1 MQEAIALAKKG
12 TGRVSPNPLV
22 GAVIVKDGKV
32 IGRGYHE
39 KYGQPHAERN
49 ALSSCSVSPE
59 GADMYV
65 TLEPCCHH
73 VKQPP
78 CTEAIVAA
86 GIKRVI
92 IGSSDPN
99 PLVSGKGVVFL
110 KEHGIEVEEGF
121 MKEKISFSSLEELIN
136 TWEDINT
143 ITTERCYNS
152 TYVSKSDTI
161 YDSSYVYNS
170 TNCSNCKNS
179 VFCDGCG
186 RSEYLLAS
194 QRSGNCT
201 FSIRVDDS
209 NNCSN
214 SYSVICSN
222 KISNSLFI
230 QDCFNLDECMF
241 CSHIANKKYCICN
254 MQYDEYEYFVLKK
267 LIIEWI
273 VNS

>member
-1 MQEAIALAKKG
+1 MSRE
-12 TGRVSPNPLV
+12 
-22 GAVIVKDGKV
+22 
-32 IGRGYHE
+32 E
-39 KYGQPHAERN
+39 
-49 ALSSCSVSPE
+49 
-59 GADMYV
+59 
-65 TLEPCCHH
+65 TL
-73 VKQPP
+73 
-78 CTEAIVAA
+78 
-86 GIKRVI
+86 VI
-92 IGSSDPN
+92 IN
-99 PLVSGKGVVFL
+99 KIFKAVFL
-110 KEHGIEVEEGF
+110 VDNKDSLDDIYKKYAFDIKLPRKVYDSITHEETYTDFDNATKFITKDNMENLDNSKDF
-121 MKEKISFSSLEELIN
+121 MMEKRDFKTLEELIN
-136 TWEDINT
+136 TWEEINT

-170 TNCSNCKNS
+170 TNCSNCKNI

-186 RSEYLLAS
+186 RSEFLLAS

-254 MQYDEYEYFVLKK
+254 MQYEKETYFSLKK
-267 LIIEWI
+267 IIIEWI

>member
-1 MQEAIALAKKG
+1 MSREDAL
-12 TGRVSPNPLV
+12 
-22 GAVIVKDGKV
+22 
-32 IGRGYHE
+32 
-39 KYGQPHAERN
+39 
-49 ALSSCSVSPE
+49 
-59 GADMYV
+59 
-65 TLEPCCHH
+65 
-73 VKQPP
+73 
-78 CTEAIVAA
+78 
-86 GIKRVI
+86 VI
-92 IGSSDPN
+92 IN
-99 PLVSGKGVVFL
+99 KIFKAVFL
-110 KEHGIEVEEGF
+110 VDNKDSLDDIYKKYAFDIKLPRKVYDSITHEETYTDFDNATKFITKDNMENLDSSKGF
-121 MKEKISFSSLEELIN
+121 MMEKRDFNSLEELIN
-136 TWEDINT
+136 TWEEINT

-170 TNCSNCKNS
+170 TNCSNCKNI
-179 VFCDGCG
+179 VFCDGCA

-254 MQYDEYEYFVLKK
+254 MQYEKETYFSLKK
-267 LIIEWI
+267 IIIEWI

>member
-1 MQEAIALAKKG
+1 MSREDVL
-12 TGRVSPNPLV
+12 
-22 GAVIVKDGKV
+22 
-32 IGRGYHE
+32 
-39 KYGQPHAERN
+39 
-49 ALSSCSVSPE
+49 
-59 GADMYV
+59 M
-65 TLEPCCHH
+65 
-73 VKQPP
+73 
-78 CTEAIVAA
+78 
-86 GIKRVI
+86 I
-92 IGSSDPN
+92 IN
-99 PLVSGKGVVFL
+99 KIFKAVFL
-110 KEHGIEVEEGF
+110 VDNRYSLDDIYKKYAFDIKLPRKVHDKYTYEETYTDFDNATNFITKDNMENLDSSKGF
-121 MKEKISFSSLEELIN
+121 MMEKRDFNSLEELIN
-136 TWEDINT
+136 TWEEINT

-170 TNCSNCKNS
+170 TNCSNCKNI

-186 RSEYLLAS
+186 RSEFLLAS
-194 QRSGNCT
+194 QRSGNCI

-254 MQYDEYEYFVLKK
+254 MQYEKDEYFAIKK
-267 LIIEWI
+267 IIIEWI

>member
-1 MQEAIALAKKG
+1 MSDEE
-12 TGRVSPNPLV
+12 T
-22 GAVIVKDGKV
+22 
-32 IGRGYHE
+32 
-39 KYGQPHAERN
+39 
-49 ALSSCSVSPE
+49 LS
-59 GADMYV
+59 
-65 TLEPCCHH
+65 
-73 VKQPP
+73 
-78 CTEAIVAA
+78 
-86 GIKRVI
+86 I
-92 IGSSDPN
+92 IN
-99 PLVSGKGVVFL
+99 KIFKAVFL
-110 KEHGIEVEEGF
+110 VDNKDSIEDIYKKYAFDIKLPRKVYDSITHEETYTDFDNATKFITKDNMENLDSSKGF
-121 MKEKISFSSLEELIN
+121 MMKKRDFKTLEELIN
-136 TWEDINT
+136 IWEEINT

-170 TNCSNCKNS
+170 TNCSNCKNI

-186 RSEYLLAS
+186 RSEFLLAS
-194 QRSGNCT
+194 QRSGNCI

-254 MQYDEYEYFVLKK
+254 MQYEKETYFSLKK
-267 LIIEWI
+267 IIVEWI

>member
-1 MQEAIALAKKG
+1 MSREDAL
-12 TGRVSPNPLV
+12 
-22 GAVIVKDGKV
+22 
-32 IGRGYHE
+32 
-39 KYGQPHAERN
+39 
-49 ALSSCSVSPE
+49 
-59 GADMYV
+59 
-65 TLEPCCHH
+65 
-73 VKQPP
+73 
-78 CTEAIVAA
+78 
-86 GIKRVI
+86 VI
-92 IGSSDPN
+92 IN
-99 PLVSGKGVVFL
+99 KIFKAVFL
-110 KEHGIEVEEGF
+110 VDNKDSLDDIYKKYAFDIKLPRKVYDSITHEETYTDFDNATKFITKDNMENLDSSKGF
-121 MKEKISFSSLEELIN
+121 IMEKRDFNSLEELIN
-136 TWEDINT
+136 TWEEINT

-170 TNCSNCKNS
+170 TNCSNCKN
-179 VFCDGCG
+179 VIFCDGCG
-186 RSEYLLAS
+186 RSEFLLTS

-254 MQYDEYEYFVLKK
+254 MQYEKETYFSLKK
-267 LIIEWI
+267 IIVEWI

>member
-1 MQEAIALAKKG
+1 MSREEAL
-12 TGRVSPNPLV
+12 
-22 GAVIVKDGKV
+22 
-32 IGRGYHE
+32 
-39 KYGQPHAERN
+39 
-49 ALSSCSVSPE
+49 
-59 GADMYV
+59 
-65 TLEPCCHH
+65 
-73 VKQPP
+73 
-78 CTEAIVAA
+78 
-86 GIKRVI
+86 VI
-92 IGSSDPN
+92 IN
-99 PLVSGKGVVFL
+99 KIFKAVFL
-110 KEHGIEVEEGF
+110 VDNKDSLDAIYKKYAFDIKLPRKVYDSITHEETYTDFDNATKFITKDNMENLDNSKGF
-121 MKEKISFSSLEELIN
+121 MMEKRDFKTLEELIN
-136 TWEDINT
+136 TWEEINT

-170 TNCSNCKNS
+170 TNCSNCKNI

-186 RSEYLLAS
+186 RSEFLLAS

-201 FSIRVDDS
+201 FSIRIDDS

-254 MQYDEYEYFVLKK
+254 MQYEKETYFSLKK
-267 LIIEWI
+267 IIIEWI
-273 VNS
+273 VNY

>member
-1 MQEAIALAKKG
+1 MSREEVL
-12 TGRVSPNPLV
+12 
-22 GAVIVKDGKV
+22 
-32 IGRGYHE
+32 
-39 KYGQPHAERN
+39 
-49 ALSSCSVSPE
+49 
-59 GADMYV
+59 
-65 TLEPCCHH
+65 
-73 VKQPP
+73 
-78 CTEAIVAA
+78 
-86 GIKRVI
+86 VI
-92 IGSSDPN
+92 IN
-99 PLVSGKGVVFL
+99 KIFNAVFL
-110 KEHGIEVEEGF
+110 VDNKDSIDDIYKKYAFDIKLPRKVYDKFTNEETYTDFDNATNFITKDNMENLDSSKGF
-121 MKEKISFSSLEELIN
+121 MMEKRDFKTLEELIN
-136 TWEDINT
+136 TWEEINT

-170 TNCSNCKNS
+170 TNCSNCKNI

-186 RSEYLLAS
+186 RSEFLLAS
-194 QRSGNCT
+194 QRSGNCI

-254 MQYDEYEYFVLKK
+254 MQYEKETYFSLKK
-267 LIIEWI
+267 IIIEWI

>member
-1 MQEAIALAKKG
+1 MSEEDALIVIDKIFK
-12 TGRVSPNPLV
+12 
-22 GAVIVKDGKV
+22 AVFLINNTNTLEE
-32 IGRGYHE
+32 ILE
-39 KYGQPHAERN
+39 KYAFDIKLPRKVYDSKTQEETYTDFDNATNFITKDNMERLDSN
-49 ALSSCSVSPE
+49 
-59 GADMYV
+59 
-65 TLEPCCHH
+65 
-73 VKQPP
+73 K
-78 CTEAIVAA
+78 
-86 GIKRVI
+86 
-92 IGSSDPN
+92 
-99 PLVSGKGVVFL
+99 
-110 KEHGIEVEEGF
+110 GF
-121 MKEKISFSSLEELIN
+121 MKEKIAFNSLEELIN
-136 TWEDINT
+136 TWEEINT

-152 TYVSKSDTI
+152 THVSKSDTI

-170 TNCSNCKNS
+170 TNCSNCKNI
-179 VFCDGCG
+179 VFCADCG
-186 RSEYLLAS
+186 KSEFLLAS

-222 KISNSLFI
+222 KISNSIFI

-254 MQYDEYEYFVLKK
+254 MQYDEYEYFAIKK

>member
-1 MQEAIALAKKG
+1 MSREEAL
-12 TGRVSPNPLV
+12 
-22 GAVIVKDGKV
+22 
-32 IGRGYHE
+32 
-39 KYGQPHAERN
+39 
-49 ALSSCSVSPE
+49 
-59 GADMYV
+59 
-65 TLEPCCHH
+65 
-73 VKQPP
+73 
-78 CTEAIVAA
+78 
-86 GIKRVI
+86 VI
-92 IGSSDPN
+92 IN
-99 PLVSGKGVVFL
+99 KIFKAVFL
-110 KEHGIEVEEGF
+110 VDNKDSLDDIYKKYAFDIKLPRKVYDSITHEETYTDFDNATKFITKDNMENLDSSKGF
-121 MKEKISFSSLEELIN
+121 MMEKRDFNSLEELIN
-136 TWEDINT
+136 IWEEINT

-170 TNCSNCKNS
+170 TNCSNCKNI

-186 RSEYLLAS
+186 RSEFLLAS
-194 QRSGNCT
+194 QRSGNCI
-201 FSIRVDDS
+201 FSIRIDDS

-254 MQYDEYEYFVLKK
+254 MQYEKETYFSLKK
-267 LIIEWI
+267 IIIEWI

>member
-1 MQEAIALAKKG
+1 MSDEE
-12 TGRVSPNPLV
+12 T
-22 GAVIVKDGKV
+22 
-32 IGRGYHE
+32 
-39 KYGQPHAERN
+39 
-49 ALSSCSVSPE
+49 LS
-59 GADMYV
+59 
-65 TLEPCCHH
+65 
-73 VKQPP
+73 
-78 CTEAIVAA
+78 
-86 GIKRVI
+86 I
-92 IGSSDPN
+92 IN
-99 PLVSGKGVVFL
+99 KIFKAVFL
-110 KEHGIEVEEGF
+110 VDNKDSIEDIYKKYAFDIKLPRKVYDSITHEETYTDFDNAPKFITKDNMENLDSSKGF
-121 MKEKISFSSLEELIN
+121 MMKKRDFKTLEELIN
-136 TWEDINT
+136 IWEEINT

-170 TNCSNCKNS
+170 TNCSNCKNI

-186 RSEYLLAS
+186 RSEFLLAS
-194 QRSGNCT
+194 QRSGNCI

-254 MQYDEYEYFVLKK
+254 MQYEKETYFSLKK
-267 LIIEWI
+267 IIVEWI

>member
-1 MQEAIALAKKG
+1 MSRE
-12 TGRVSPNPLV
+12 
-22 GAVIVKDGKV
+22 D
-32 IGRGYHE
+32 
-39 KYGQPHAERN
+39 
-49 ALSSCSVSPE
+49 
-59 GADMYV
+59 
-65 TLEPCCHH
+65 TL
-73 VKQPP
+73 
-78 CTEAIVAA
+78 
-86 GIKRVI
+86 VI
-92 IGSSDPN
+92 IN
-99 PLVSGKGVVFL
+99 KIFKAVFL
-110 KEHGIEVEEGF
+110 VDNKGSLDDIYKKYAFDIKLPRKVYDSITHEETYTDFDNATKFITKDNMENLDSSKGF
-121 MKEKISFSSLEELIN
+121 MMEKRYFNSLEELIN
-136 TWEDINT
+136 TWEEINT

-170 TNCSNCKNS
+170 TNCSNCKNI
-179 VFCDGCG
+179 VFCDGCA

-254 MQYDEYEYFVLKK
+254 MQYEKETYFSLKK
-267 LIIEWI
+267 IIIEWI

>member
-1 MQEAIALAKKG
+1 MTSEEVLLIINKIFKAVFLVENRDSLDEIYKKYAFDIKLP
-12 TGRVSPNPLV
+12 R
-22 GAVIVKDGKV
+22 KV
-32 IGRGYHE
+32 YDKI
-39 KYGQPHAERN
+39 
-49 ALSSCSVSPE
+49 
-59 GADMYV
+59 
-65 TLEPCCHH
+65 TLEETYTDFDNATSFIT
-73 VKQPP
+73 KDNMD
-78 CTEAIVAA
+78 
-86 GIKRVI
+86 KLD
-92 IGSSDPN
+92 SS
-99 PLVSGKGVVFL
+99 K
-110 KEHGIEVEEGF
+110 GF
-121 MKEKISFSSLEELIN
+121 MMVKKDFNSLEELLSV
-136 TWEDINT
+136 WEEINT

-170 TNCSNCKNS
+170 TNCSNCKNI

-254 MQYDEYEYFVLKK
+254 MQYEKDEYFVIKK
-267 LIIEWI
+267 IIIEWI
-273 VNS
+273 LNS

>member
-1 MQEAIALAKKG
+1 MSREEVL
-12 TGRVSPNPLV
+12 
-22 GAVIVKDGKV
+22 
-32 IGRGYHE
+32 
-39 KYGQPHAERN
+39 
-49 ALSSCSVSPE
+49 
-59 GADMYV
+59 
-65 TLEPCCHH
+65 
-73 VKQPP
+73 
-78 CTEAIVAA
+78 
-86 GIKRVI
+86 VI
-92 IGSSDPN
+92 IN
-99 PLVSGKGVVFL
+99 KIFNAVFL
-110 KEHGIEVEEGF
+110 VDNKDSIDDIYKKYAFDIKLQLKVYDKFTNEETYTDFDNATNFITKDNMENLDSSKGF
-121 MKEKISFSSLEELIN
+121 MMEKRDFKTLEELIN
-136 TWEDINT
+136 TWEEINT

-170 TNCSNCKNS
+170 TNCSNCKNI

-214 SYSVICSN
+214 SYSIICSN

-254 MQYDEYEYFVLKK
+254 MQYEKDEYFAIKK
-267 LIIEWI
+267 IIVEWI
-273 VNS
+273 VNC

>member
-1 MQEAIALAKKG
+1 MSRED
-12 TGRVSPNPLV
+12 VLV
-22 GAVIVKDGKV
+22 VINK
-32 IGRGYHE
+32 IF
-39 KYGQPHAERN
+39 N
-49 ALSSCSVSPE
+49 A
-59 GADMYV
+59 
-65 TLEPCCHH
+65 
-73 VKQPP
+73 
-78 CTEAIVAA
+78 
-86 GIKRVI
+86 
-92 IGSSDPN
+92 
-99 PLVSGKGVVFL
+99 VFL
-110 KEHGIEVEEGF
+110 VDNKDSIDDIYKKYAFDIKLPRKVYDKFSNEETYTDFDNATNFITKDNMENLDSSKGF
-121 MKEKISFSSLEELIN
+121 MMEKRDFKTLEELIN
-136 TWEDINT
+136 TWEEINT

-170 TNCSNCKNS
+170 TNCSNCKNI

-186 RSEYLLAS
+186 KSEYLLAS

-214 SYSVICSN
+214 SYSIICSN

-254 MQYDEYEYFVLKK
+254 MQYEKDEYFAIKK
-267 LIIEWI
+267 IIVEWI
-273 VNS
+273 VNY

>member
-1 MQEAIALAKKG
+1 MSREDAL
-12 TGRVSPNPLV
+12 
-22 GAVIVKDGKV
+22 
-32 IGRGYHE
+32 
-39 KYGQPHAERN
+39 
-49 ALSSCSVSPE
+49 
-59 GADMYV
+59 
-65 TLEPCCHH
+65 
-73 VKQPP
+73 
-78 CTEAIVAA
+78 
-86 GIKRVI
+86 VI
-92 IGSSDPN
+92 IN
-99 PLVSGKGVVFL
+99 KIFKAVFL
-110 KEHGIEVEEGF
+110 VDNKDSLDDIYKKYAFDIKLPRKVYDSITHEETYTDFDNATKFITKDNMENLDSSKGF
-121 MKEKISFSSLEELIN
+121 MMKKRDFKTLEELIN
-136 TWEDINT
+136 TWEEINT

-152 TYVSKSDTI
+152 TYISKSDTI

-170 TNCSNCKNS
+170 TNCSNCKNII
-179 VFCDGCG
+179 FCDGCG
-186 RSEYLLAS
+186 RSEFLLAS

-254 MQYDEYEYFVLKK
+254 MQYEKEIYFSLKK
-267 LIIEWI
+267 IIVEWI

>member
-1 MQEAIALAKKG
+1 MRREDAL
-12 TGRVSPNPLV
+12 
-22 GAVIVKDGKV
+22 
-32 IGRGYHE
+32 
-39 KYGQPHAERN
+39 
-49 ALSSCSVSPE
+49 
-59 GADMYV
+59 
-65 TLEPCCHH
+65 
-73 VKQPP
+73 
-78 CTEAIVAA
+78 
-86 GIKRVI
+86 VI
-92 IGSSDPN
+92 IN
-99 PLVSGKGVVFL
+99 KIFKAVFL
-110 KEHGIEVEEGF
+110 VENKDSLDDIYKKYAFDIKLPRKVYDSITHEETYTDFDNATKFITKDNMENLDSSKGF
-121 MKEKISFSSLEELIN
+121 MMEKRDFNSLEELIN
-136 TWEDINT
+136 IWEEINT

-170 TNCSNCKNS
+170 TNCSNCKNII
-179 VFCDGCG
+179 FCDGCG
-186 RSEYLLAS
+186 RSEFLLAS

-201 FSIRVDDS
+201 FSIRIDDS

-254 MQYDEYEYFVLKK
+254 MQYEKETYFSLKK
-267 LIIEWI
+267 IIIEWI

>member
-1 MQEAIALAKKG
+1 MSREDAL
-12 TGRVSPNPLV
+12 
-22 GAVIVKDGKV
+22 
-32 IGRGYHE
+32 
-39 KYGQPHAERN
+39 
-49 ALSSCSVSPE
+49 
-59 GADMYV
+59 
-65 TLEPCCHH
+65 
-73 VKQPP
+73 
-78 CTEAIVAA
+78 
-86 GIKRVI
+86 VI
-92 IGSSDPN
+92 IN
-99 PLVSGKGVVFL
+99 KIFKAVFL
-110 KEHGIEVEEGF
+110 VENKDSLDDIYKKYAFDIKLPRKVYDSITHEETYTDFDNATKFITKDNMENLDSSKGF
-121 MKEKISFSSLEELIN
+121 MMEKRYFNSLEELIN
-136 TWEDINT
+136 TWEGINT

-170 TNCSNCKNS
+170 TNCSNCKNII
-179 VFCDGCG
+179 FCDGCG
-186 RSEYLLAS
+186 RSEFLLAS

-201 FSIRVDDS
+201 FSIRIDDS

-254 MQYDEYEYFVLKK
+254 MQYEKETYFSLKK
-267 LIIEWI
+267 IIVDWI

>member
-1 MQEAIALAKKG
+1 MSREEAL
-12 TGRVSPNPLV
+12 
-22 GAVIVKDGKV
+22 
-32 IGRGYHE
+32 
-39 KYGQPHAERN
+39 
-49 ALSSCSVSPE
+49 
-59 GADMYV
+59 
-65 TLEPCCHH
+65 
-73 VKQPP
+73 
-78 CTEAIVAA
+78 
-86 GIKRVI
+86 VI
-92 IGSSDPN
+92 IN
-99 PLVSGKGVVFL
+99 KIFKAVFL
-110 KEHGIEVEEGF
+110 VDNKDSLDDIYKKYAFDIKLPRKVYDSITHEETYTDFDNATKFITKDNMENLDSSKGF
-121 MKEKISFSSLEELIN
+121 MMEKRDFNSLEELIN
-136 TWEDINT
+136 IWEEINT

-170 TNCSNCKNS
+170 TNCSNCKN
-179 VFCDGCG
+179 VIFCDGCG
-186 RSEYLLAS
+186 RSEFLLAS
-194 QRSGNCT
+194 QRIGNCT

-254 MQYDEYEYFVLKK
+254 MQYEKETYFSLKK
-267 LIIEWI
+267 IIIEWI

>member
-1 MQEAIALAKKG
+1 MSREEVL
-12 TGRVSPNPLV
+12 L
-22 GAVIVKDGKV
+22 
-32 IGRGYHE
+32 
-39 KYGQPHAERN
+39 
-49 ALSSCSVSPE
+49 
-59 GADMYV
+59 
-65 TLEPCCHH
+65 
-73 VKQPP
+73 
-78 CTEAIVAA
+78 
-86 GIKRVI
+86 I
-92 IGSSDPN
+92 IN
-99 PLVSGKGVVFL
+99 KIFKVVFL
-110 KEHGIEVEEGF
+110 VENKDSLDNIYKKYAFDIKLPRKVYDNMTNEETYTDFDNATSFITKDNMEKLDSTEGF

-136 TWEDINT
+136 TWKEINT

-161 YDSSYVYNS
+161 YNSSYVYNS
-170 TNCSNCKNS
+170 TNCSNCKNI

-254 MQYDEYEYFVLKK
+254 MQYERCEYFAIKK

>member
-1 MQEAIALAKKG
+1 MSREEAL
-12 TGRVSPNPLV
+12 
-22 GAVIVKDGKV
+22 
-32 IGRGYHE
+32 
-39 KYGQPHAERN
+39 
-49 ALSSCSVSPE
+49 
-59 GADMYV
+59 
-65 TLEPCCHH
+65 
-73 VKQPP
+73 
-78 CTEAIVAA
+78 
-86 GIKRVI
+86 VI
-92 IGSSDPN
+92 IN
-99 PLVSGKGVVFL
+99 KIIKAVFL
-110 KEHGIEVEEGF
+110 VDNKDSLDDIYKKYAFDIKLPRKVYDSITHEETYTDFDNATKFITKDNMENLDSSKGF
-121 MKEKISFSSLEELIN
+121 MMEKRYFNSLEELIN
-136 TWEDINT
+136 TWEEINT

-170 TNCSNCKNS
+170 TNCSNCKNI

-186 RSEYLLAS
+186 RSEFLLAS
-194 QRSGNCT
+194 QRSGNCI
-201 FSIRVDDS
+201 FSIRIDDS

-254 MQYDEYEYFVLKK
+254 MQYEKETYFSLKK
-267 LIIEWI
+267 IIIEWI

>member
-1 MQEAIALAKKG
+1 MSREEVLLIINKIFKAVFLIENKDSLDNIYKKYAFDIKLP
-12 TGRVSPNPLV
+12 R
-22 GAVIVKDGKV
+22 KV
-32 IGRGYHE
+32 YDKMTNEETYTEDYDRGYYIVVNNME
-39 KYGQPHAERN
+39 K
-49 ALSSCSVSPE
+49 LDS
-59 GADMYV
+59 
-65 TLEPCCHH
+65 T
-73 VKQPP
+73 
-78 CTEAIVAA
+78 T
-86 GIKRVI
+86 
-92 IGSSDPN
+92 
-99 PLVSGKGVVFL
+99 
-110 KEHGIEVEEGF
+110 GF
-121 MKEKISFSSLEELIN
+121 MKKKISFSSLEELIN
-136 TWEDINT
+136 TWEEINT

-170 TNCSNCKNS
+170 TNCSNCKNI

-254 MQYDEYEYFVLKK
+254 MQYDEYEYFAIKK